1 MFLGRLAFLAK
12 LLKTQSIFFLPDYA
26 SMHGE
31 TKLNDHD
38 ISLFVVATIGCL
50 GSLLPAPFVQL
61 RSHRLLQ
68 TCMCLDTMLDWLLS
82 MSSLFLPLNHL

>member
-1 MFLGRLAFLAK
+1 MFLGRLAFLAE

-38 ISLFVVATIGCL
+38 ISLSVVAAIGCL
-50 GSLLPAPFVQL
+50 GSLLPAPFV
-61 RSHRLLQ
+61 
-68 TCMCLDTMLDWLLS
+68 
-82 MSSLFLPLNHL
+82 